1 LSHVSISIAPLGD
14 LSDIRTIDAIKVI
27 YSTGLIDLLGAKR
40 LVEEVL
46 EHPVATLPVE
56 FDAGSASDPAFVAFA
71 RTTSYHLAE
80 AGVELRFD
88 GRPLHEFLTGQ
99 VSGAEGAVHGR

>member
-14 LSDIRTIDAIKVI
+14 RSDIRTIDAIKVI
-27 YSTGLIDLLGAKR
+27 YSTGLVDLLASKR

-46 EHPVATLPVE
+46 EHPAAILPVE

-80 AGVELRFD
+80 TGVELRFN

-99 VSGAEGAVHGR
+99 VARVDVPAQGR